1 MNIYLKTKAF
11 GWTLVQ
17 TGPLM
22 IPSWHLIKSSKK
34 IEKKYRTQKHFLM
47 VAIKNNTTF

>member
-34 IEKKYRTQKHFLM
+34 IEKKVSHTKALFNGSYK
-47 VAIKNNTTF
+47 K

>member
-22 IPSWHLIKSSKK
+22 IPSWHLTKSSKK

-47 VAIKNNTTF
+47 VPIKNNTTF